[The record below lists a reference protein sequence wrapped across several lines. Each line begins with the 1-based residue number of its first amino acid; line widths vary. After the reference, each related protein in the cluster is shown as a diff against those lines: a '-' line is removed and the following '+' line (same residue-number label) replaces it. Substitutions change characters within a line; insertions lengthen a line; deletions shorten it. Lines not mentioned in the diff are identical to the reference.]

1 MKLRSTQGV
10 IGKFGALALLI
21 TLSMSLSGCTIIR
34 YVDNNE
40 PEPPEPK
47 PIEPK
52 VMDMLVMVE
61 LDRSAT
67 SMAESYQQILA
78 SLTLT
83 LTEKKITLRKVALAP
98 MYRRTGAA
106 VPLIYGLGDEG
117 SEFSNYGEAIFFFA
131 NDDGQMYL
139 RDRASADGE
148 NLAAL
153 GQELDTRSLYHPTT
167 ADPDAI
173 PYFTEPADGFMVVQ
187 ITAKARTCAYS
198 DAACQLDGTNPGS
211 YFTRS
216 SEQETAAWLQL
227 GGQRGLKKDKIFH
240 LFIATAEQTDID
252 GMITKCERIPD
263 FPAGKLDYMEPS
275 SKSYY
280 EPLAEQIKGQGG
292 KAQYVDLCTAMS
304 TIGGLA
310 AMRSVAGSVRQMF

>member
-1 MKLRSTQGV
+1 MKLRSIQSK
-10 IGKFGALALLI
+10 IGALALLI
-21 TLSMSLSGCTIIR
+21 TISMSLGGCTIIR

-40 PEPPEPK
+40 PDPPEPK
-47 PIEPK
+47 VVEPK
-52 VMDMLVMVE
+52 VVDMLVMVE

-83 LTEKKITLRKVALAP
+83 LAEKKITVRRVALAP

-106 VPLIYGLGDEG
+106 VPLIYGLGDEN

-131 NDDGQMYL
+131 NDDGQKYL

-153 GQELDTRSLYHPTT
+153 GMELDTRPVYHPTT
-167 ADPDAI
+167 ADPDAV
-173 PYFTEPADGFMVVQ
+173 PYFTEPSDGFVVVQ

-216 SEQETAAWLQL
+216 SEQETAGWLQL
-227 GGQRGLKKDKIFH
+227 GGQTGLKKNKIFH
-240 LFIATAEQTDID
+240 LFIATAEETDID
-252 GMITKCERIPD
+252 GMISKCERIPD

-275 SKSYY
+275 AKSYY

-310 AMRSVAGSVRQMF
+310 TMRSVAASVRQML